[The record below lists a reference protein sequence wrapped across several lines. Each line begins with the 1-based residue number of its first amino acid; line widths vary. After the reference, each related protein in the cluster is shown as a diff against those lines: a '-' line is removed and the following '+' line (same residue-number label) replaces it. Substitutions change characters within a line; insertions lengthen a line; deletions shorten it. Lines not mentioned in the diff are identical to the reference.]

1 VSSDVDSTIDRLQR
15 AGALEGLTLYAFG
28 HTAATEQLRRR
39 LAHHGMRLA
48 AVLDNSPHK
57 QGSSLGGVPI
67 VATQAITE
75 RNGPSLVLIA
85 SRFYDEMRQQLLD
98 LGVAADEILR
108 VGQLSIAT
116 DAAAGADPDRG
127 EQLLERLRRAHPGR
141 HLVVCPFGAL
151 GDVYWALA
159 YLPAFA
165 ATRRLA
171 PAAPVVVGESCRQ
184 VARLFGYE
192 HVEGLAQAEMD
203 DLVAGVVRSEAP
215 GATIAHHD
223 RPHGDAAAV
232 RVLDERFV
240 AFTDVYRDLVYGL
253 TDRAQPETPNRP
265 ERRPRTDRRPLPDG
279 LAEGRAVLLAP
290 YAKSVVPVASSFWQ
304 DTAERCATQGYAVA
318 TLVHG
323 DEDPVPGTSGL
334 TVEIADLLDVVERAG
349 TFIALRSGLCD
360 IVHAA
365 RARKVHVSPDAYYST
380 SRHKVADFFALPG
393 WESVVLPVL

>member
-1 VSSDVDSTIDRLQR
+1 
-15 AGALEGLTLYAFG
+15 
-28 HTAATEQLRRR
+28 
-39 LAHHGMRLA
+39 
-48 AVLDNSPHK
+48 
-57 QGSSLGGVPI
+57 
-67 VATQAITE
+67 
-75 RNGPSLVLIA
+75 LVLIA
-85 SRFYDEMRQQLLD
+85 SRFYDEMRRQLLD
-98 LGVAADEILR
+98 LGLAADEILR

-116 DAAAGADPDRG
+116 DAAAGADPDHG
-127 EQLLERLRRAHPGR
+127 EQLLERLRGAHPGR

-165 ATRRLA
+165 ATRGLA

-192 HVEGLAQAEMD
+192 HVDSLAQAEMD
-203 DLVAGVVRSEAP
+203 DLVAAVVRSEAP
-215 GATIAHHD
+215 DATIAHHD

-240 AFTDVYRDLVYGL
+240 GFTDVYRDLVYGL
-253 TDRAQPETPNRP
+253 TDQAHPETPNRP
-265 ERRPRTDRRPLPDG
+265 GRPRTDRRPLPDG
-279 LAEGRAVLLAP
+279 LAEGRTVLLAP
-290 YAKSVVPVASSFWQ
+290 YAKSVLPVAPSFWQ

-323 DEDPVPGTSGL
+323 DERAVPGTMGV

-360 IVHAA
+360 VVHAA